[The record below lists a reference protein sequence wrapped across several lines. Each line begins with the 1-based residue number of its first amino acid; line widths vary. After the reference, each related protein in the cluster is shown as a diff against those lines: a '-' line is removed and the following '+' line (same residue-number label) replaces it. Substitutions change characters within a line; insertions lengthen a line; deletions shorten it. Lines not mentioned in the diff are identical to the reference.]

1 MKQLLSAL
9 LALTLLV
16 PATVNAVEKAD
27 AQEAAFR
34 LMDAMGMETALA
46 QSIDAS
52 LDTQLKNNPE
62 LGPYRSVFRSFLA
75 KYMSYEALKPQL
87 ASLYA
92 SEFSASELDAA
103 AAFYRT
109 AAGRKF
115 MEKMPALM
123 SKSMELGQ
131 QAVQDHLPELQ
142 DAIKAEATRL
152 QQISGAPSAGE
163 H

>member
-1 MKQLLSAL
+1 
-9 LALTLLV
+9 
-16 PATVNAVEKAD
+16 
-27 AQEAAFR
+27 
-34 LMDAMGMETALA
+34 
-46 QSIDAS
+46 
-52 LDTQLKNNPE
+52 
-62 LGPYRSVFRSFLA
+62 
-75 KYMSYEALKPQL
+75 
-87 ASLYA
+87 
-92 SEFSASELDAA
+92 
-103 AAFYRT
+103 
-109 AAGRKF
+109 